1 MTTKLKKMR
10 VKREKI
16 QSFKRSKTFLLEKQ
30 DSNEVSDQRPGSI
43 QLAGEKDQIVI
54 GHDKKAY
61 VNFAIF

>member
-1 MTTKLKKMR
+1 MR

-16 QSFKRSKTFLLEKQ
+16 QSFKRLKNILLEKQ

-54 GHDKKAY
+54 EQDKKAY
-61 VNFAIF
+61 VSFAIFLKIKFD